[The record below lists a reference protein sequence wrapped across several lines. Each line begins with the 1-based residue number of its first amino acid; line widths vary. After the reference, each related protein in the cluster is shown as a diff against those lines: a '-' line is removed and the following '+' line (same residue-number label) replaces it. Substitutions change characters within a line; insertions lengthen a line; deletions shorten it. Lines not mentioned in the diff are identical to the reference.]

1 MDWNGTL
8 AHPEKA
14 ATCLEEGMGPGL
26 KENVP
31 AGTHVGLNEHY
42 TEYVFG
48 YETTK
53 RIQEATGYKLL
64 TIGMDNVMSTL
75 SSNCA

>member
-1 MDWNGTL
+1 
-8 AHPEKA
+8 
-14 ATCLEEGMGPGL
+14 MGPGL

-75 SSNCA
+75 SS